1 MKTELLF
8 LSGLGLQEIL
18 LIGLFILIFFGANK
32 IPDFMK
38 SIGKGFRE
46 YKNVMNEAKK
56 EVNSVKQD
64 LPRLD

>member
-8 LSGLGLQEIL
+8 LSGLGIQEIL
-18 LIGLFILIFFGANK
+18 LIGLFILIFFG
-32 IPDFMK
+32 
-38 SIGKGFRE
+38 KGFRE
-46 YKNVMNEAKK
+46 YKNVMNEAKR